1 MLLNHTSDFANFTA
15 ATTGAKPLVPPLL
28 EPVEPIAAMDAGT
41 RIETA
46 KGWRSAGQLCAGDL
60 VHTLDG
66 GLVPVL
72 TARSR
77 QMPRYACDL
86 WFIPQGALNNCDA
99 VRITAAQSLLISHS
113 MCDALFGTPDVLVPA
128 RAMVGFRG
136 ITSGAGLAATHL
148 VELAF
153 EQEEVIFAQS
163 GTLLHCP
170 AASGKSD
177 GFFRTLTYGEARAL
191 LTLMSGN
198 HYAPDLAA

>member
-1 MLLNHTSDFANFTA
+1 MLLNHTSDFANFTP
-15 ATTGAKPLVPPLL
+15 ATVRPACPVLPHLKPA
-28 EPVEPIAAMDAGT
+28 ERIAAMDADT

-46 KGWRSAGQLCAGDL
+46 QGWRPAGQLCAGDL

-66 GLVPVL
+66 GLVPVA
-72 TARSR
+72 TARTR
-77 QMPRYACDL
+77 QMPRYSCDV

-99 VRITAAQSLLISHS
+99 VRVTAAQNLLISNT

-128 RAMVGFRG
+128 RAMAGFRG
-136 ITSGAGLAATHL
+136 IKAGAGLGATHL

-153 EQEEVIFAQS
+153 EQDEVIFAQS

-170 AASGKSD
+170 AANGKGD
-177 GFFRTLTYGEARAL
+177 GFFRTLAYGEARAL

-198 HYAPDLAA
+198 HCAPDLAA